1 MGRHEREAGFTEFAS
16 SRTSW
21 LRTVAYLL
29 SGDWHQADDLTQT
42 TIIKL
47 YTVWPRIS
55 GMENIDG
62 YARTTLVNTF
72 LAERRSPWRRV
83 LLRSAKEQPEAQ
95 ADLDAILDL
104 RQALTALPPRQRA
117 TVVLRYYCDLSV
129 EQTADALNCSTGNVK
144 SQTARG
150 LDTLRRAL
158 GSHRQWADSME
169 GVSR

>member
-1 MGRHEREAGFTEFAS
+1 VRRRDREDEFAEFAS
-16 SRTSW
+16 SRVSW

-29 SGDWHQADDLTQT
+29 SGDWHEADDLTQT

-47 YTVWPRIS
+47 YTAWHRI
-55 GMENIDG
+55 GGVENIDG
-62 YARTTLVNTF
+62 YARTILVNTF

-83 LLRSAKEQPEAQ
+83 VLRSAKEEPEAQ
-95 ADLDAILDL
+95 PDLDAILDL
-104 RQALTALPPRQRA
+104 RQALSALPARQRA

-150 LDTLRRAL
+150 IDALRRAL
-158 GSHRQWADSME
+158 GSHRQQADSME

>member
-1 MGRHEREAGFTEFAS
+1 M
-16 SRTSW
+16 SW

-47 YTVWPRIS
+47 YGAWHRIAD
-55 GMENIDG
+55 MENLDG
-62 YARTTLVNTF
+62 YARTVMVNTF

-83 LLRSAKEQPEAQ
+83 LLRSAGEEPVVQP
-95 ADLDAILDL
+95 DLDAILDL
-104 RQALTALPPRQRA
+104 RQALSVLPARQRA

-129 EQTADALNCSTGNVK
+129 EQTADAMKCSTGNVK
-144 SQTARG
+144 SQTARA
-150 LDTLRRAL
+150 LDTLRHAL
-158 GSHRQWADSME
+158 RSHRQPATSRE